1 MTPVLNNPFYDVEL
15 RHMYKLFSCCVQVG
29 MILILASL
37 GGNNARAEDWPQ
49 WRGVH
54 RDAVS
59 HETGLLQEWPKDGP
73 GQAWKATGLGKAYS
87 SVAVANGK
95 IFTMGDLEAPDKGE
109 AVIALQASGGKKIWS
124 AKVGEPWS
132 DGGPR

>member
-1 MTPVLNNPFYDVEL
+1 MPRSIKSCLLFATTILVLDGLKP
-15 RHMYKLFSCCVQVG
+15 
-29 MILILASL
+29 
-37 GGNNARAEDWPQ
+37 NARAEDWPQ

-59 HETGLLQEWPKDGP
+59 HEKGLLQEWSKEGP
-73 GQAWKATGLGKAYS
+73 RQAWKATGLGKAYS

-124 AKVGEPWS
+124 A
-132 DGGPR
+132 